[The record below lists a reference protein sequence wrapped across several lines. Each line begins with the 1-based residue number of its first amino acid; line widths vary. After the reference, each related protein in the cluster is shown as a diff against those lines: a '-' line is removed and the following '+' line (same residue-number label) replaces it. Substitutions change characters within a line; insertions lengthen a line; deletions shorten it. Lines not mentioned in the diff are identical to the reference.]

1 MWHQLEVDLEG
12 TLNWS
17 AFIGGLRCILI
28 KQNSVSGRPW
38 KMSAI
43 WQAGKETQ
51 QVIKPADIKC
61 VPSALITGKNICSFT
76 AKAPHAGRRRKSSV
90 FFIYWRG
97 LIGEN
102 PTFSKRSD
110 LWDQQKS
117 LQSHEGRS
125 CPGNSQMVRRVLF
138 MDAWQSLESTQ
149 LNWNLDSTKTSVLQT
164 GRLGESCW
172 VEAGVAWA
180 EQ

>member
-1 MWHQLEVDLEG
+1 MWRQLEVDLEG

-17 AFIGGLRCILI
+17 ASIAGLRCILI
-28 KQNSVSGRPW
+28 KQHGVLGRPW
-38 KMSAI
+38 KTSAI

-76 AKAPHAGRRRKSSV
+76 AKAPNARRRRKSGV
-90 FFIYWRG
+90 FFIYWSG
-97 LIGEN
+97 LICEN

-110 LWDQQKS
+110 LSGQRES
-117 LQSHEGRS
+117 LRSHEGRS

-138 MDAWQSLESTQ
+138 MDARQSLESTQ
-149 LNWNLDSTKTSVLQT
+149 LNWNLDSTKTSILQT

-172 VEAGVAWA
+172 VEAGGAWA